1 MLEHQKLVISNVSHI
16 EPLFRKEI
24 TKSLKW
30 LKPKEVVELRQW
42 LMKNYRGI
50 YRDVIYELFPVDS
63 ITA

>member
-30 LKPKEVVELRQW
+30 LKPEEVVEFRQW

-50 YRDVIYELFPVDS
+50 YRDVIYEIFPVDS
-63 ITA
+63 ITS